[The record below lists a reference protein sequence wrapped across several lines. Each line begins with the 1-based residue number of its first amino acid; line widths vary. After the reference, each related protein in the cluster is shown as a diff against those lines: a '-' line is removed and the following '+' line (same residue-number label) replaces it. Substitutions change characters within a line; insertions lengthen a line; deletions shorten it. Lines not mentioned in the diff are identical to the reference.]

1 MLPRALLE
9 WRIPDALKIGL
20 SRLRSR
26 RGGSRN
32 RATLGALTIG
42 VKLWLRDTANRA
54 ANLGVFSHRTSV
66 QNGVLSLACL
76 KWRTPDAFDVVVCCF
91 GEESDVIFVVILV
104 KVLINSD
111 GGRSA

>member
-1 MLPRALLE
+1 MLPHALLE